1 MNDNWNNFAFI
12 GPQVSDNIP
21 YIDNLYNI
29 RGENKEDNKEDN
41 KEVLK
46 LLEIKGSIL
55 SILQEK
61 EDIILTDDEQKE
73 IHKDIEKD
81 NLNDFYEK
89 VKQITDEFKEC
100 QMKLNTIGTS
110 FKDEYQTIQKNA
122 EMIEGMID
130 FIKKLPD
137 DYKEDSTITKIIN
150 HMNKLCQNITNNNK
164 MKQIRKEY
172 VQTRKESEKMIQ
184 LIKKFN
190 NFNKTIVCPLCFTN
204 QVDHF
209 IDPCGHTFCKECLLS
224 TFKKPGIEGLEL
236 YEIGRS
242 SDAQC
247 CFCRAGIITVRPLFF
262 L

>member
-100 QMKLNTIGTS
+100 QMKLNTIGC
-110 FKDEYQTIQKNA
+110 
-122 EMIEGMID
+122 
-130 FIKKLPD
+130 
-137 DYKEDSTITKIIN
+137 
-150 HMNKLCQNITNNNK
+150 LC
-164 MKQIRKEY
+164 
-172 VQTRKESEKMIQ
+172 
-184 LIKKFN
+184 
-190 NFNKTIVCPLCFTN
+190 
-204 QVDHF
+204 
-209 IDPCGHTFCKECLLS
+209 
-224 TFKKPGIEGLEL
+224 
-236 YEIGRS
+236 
-242 SDAQC
+242 
-247 CFCRAGIITVRPLFF
+247 
-262 L
+262 